1 MNAAPR
7 PATRTV
13 LFALV
18 IAAVVGGFLLQ
29 MAHGVCPVP

>member
-1 MNAAPR
+1 MAAPR
-7 PATRTV
+7 RAPTTTI

-29 MAHGVCPVP
+29 MARGVCPVP